1 MAIDFS
7 AFDQKVDLQALQKE
21 VAEAKEFEDVPK
33 GEYICSIEKMELVLT
48 KTDNMPMFSVQ
59 MKIKEGDQKGRM
71 IFWNR
76 KVCGNK
82 NTEKW
87 NDGKAIKGVCTWLDK
102 LETETVPEF
111 VNYADFAECILDIFQ
126 EVHGNVEVQVSY
138 DEKAFN
144 PITILE
150 VFDC

>member
-1 MAIDFS
+1 M
-7 AFDQKVDLQALQKE
+7 
-21 VAEAKEFEDVPK
+21 
-33 GEYICSIEKMELVLT
+33 
-48 KTDNMPMFSVQ
+48 
-59 MKIKEGDQKGRM
+59 
-71 IFWNR
+71 
-76 KVCGNK
+76 
-82 NTEKW
+82 
-87 NDGKAIKGVCTWLDK
+87 DK